1 MILEL
6 SIMSGSA
13 LLMTALLVHKHRET
27 SRGAL
32 PKIHEMREKLDP
44 VLRVAHSKVNAIFGY
59 MTPHHAWVLAHDGVV
74 RGGKLFMLFLR
85 RTHAVASVVVE
96 KASRR
101 KEDLSKGKA
110 ASFYLKQIADAK
122 VLEDAK
128 AVKGEIQG

>member
-13 LLMTALLVHKHRET
+13 LLMTALLVHKHLET
-27 SRGAL
+27 RRGAL
-32 PKIHEMREKLDP
+32 PKIHELRQKLDP
-44 VLRVAHSKVNAIFGY
+44 VLRAAHSKVNAAFGY
-59 MTPHHAWVLAHDGVV
+59 VTLHHVWLLAHDGVV

-110 ASFYLKQIADAK
+110 ASFYLKQIADIKEGEGA
-122 VLEDAK
+122 
-128 AVKGEIQG
+128 KGEIQG

>member
-13 LLMTALLVHKHRET
+13 LIMTALMVHRHFET
-27 SRGAL
+27 KRGAMPRVHAL
-32 PKIHEMREKLDP
+32 REKVDP
-44 VLRVAHSKVNAIFGY
+44 VLRAAHSKVNAVFGY
-59 MTPHHAWVLAHDGVV
+59 MTLHHAWLLAHDGVV

-85 RTHAVASVVVE
+85 RTHAVSSIIVE

-110 ASFYLKQIADAK
+110 ASFYLKQIADVK
-122 VLEDAK
+122 EEGT
-128 AVKGEIQG
+128 KGEIQG